1 MGGFLA
7 GQPSQFMSSR
17 SRERLWREINEDT
30 WFDFWPLHI
39 YVWACSHTHCT
50 DMHTHTLYRH
60 AHTLFRHAHPH
71 CAGMHTHTVQVCT
84 HTHRAGIHTH
94 TLYRHAHTHC
104 TGMHIHTE
112 QVFTYT
118 HCAGMHTHTLYR
130 HAHTY
135 CTGMCTHTHTV
146 QACTHILYRHEYM
159 YTHPKILNYNKTV
172 VRPEVSEALE
182 SNMMSSVPRNW
193 LEGRESRQLEFVQGS
208 KYLSLFTP
216 SWILNFNHE
225 DIFHRKILYF

>member
-1 MGGFLA
+1 MGGSLA

-50 DMHTHTLYRH
+50 GMHTYTVQACIHTHCTDVHTHTLYRH
-60 AHTLFRHAHPH
+60 AHTLFRHAHTH
-71 CAGMHTHTVQVCT
+71 CAGMHTHTVQ
-84 HTHRAGIHTH
+84 
-94 TLYRHAHTHC
+94 
-104 TGMHIHTE
+104 
-112 QVFTYT
+112 
-118 HCAGMHTHTLYR
+118 
-130 HAHTY
+130 
-135 CTGMCTHTHTV
+135 
-146 QACTHILYRHEYM
+146 ACTHIQYRHEYM

-172 VRPEVSEALE
+172 VRPEASEALE

-193 LEGRESRQLEFVQGS
+193 LEGRESRRLEFVQGS

-216 SWILNFNHE
+216 SWILNFNHD
-225 DIFHRKILYF
+225 DIFHRQIFYF